1 MTAGGAVVEHSAH
14 STDHRG
20 GAAGGGGPGQRH
32 ASRSGGLPAAWRGP
46 TAGAC
51 GGEGG
56 ARVVG
61 RPRTTGSACWA
72 AACGAQS
79 PSTTFVPPI
88 RCEDHRPGRQVEGP
102 QGRNRAAQPPNRWGP
117 DPWIGG
123 CGNAQSDATSS
134 RHLWTGSSG
143 CWCCGGAHST
153 WRSRNL
159 LAASTAADQSTR
171 AQVSESSRRAG
182 PPVGCQGGGGAR
194 RATRGERAVA
204 APVPMARA
212 IRRQRRWQPP
222 GEPRHAA
229 RRGSRVGGVPPPRAS
244 ADARVADAAAAANAR
259 WRPPPSSR
267 GPASHARLRSIRRP
281 WSSTLHR
288 LT

>member
-1 MTAGGAVVEHSAH
+1 MNTAHTQQIIEEGRRGGGDQDSATPREVGGYQPLGVAQQPALVVGREARGSWDAPTRRGVPAGRRLVAH
-14 STDHRG
+14 SRRRPPSSHQSYARIIGRDARWRALKG
-20 GAAGGGGPGQRH
+20 GTARP
-32 ASRSGGLPAAWRGP
+32 SRQ
-46 TAGAC
+46 TAGARIPRLAGVETPNPTRPAADTC
-51 GGEGG
+51 G
-56 ARVVG
+56 
-61 RPRTTGSACWA
+61 PA
-72 AACGAQS
+72 AAAAGA
-79 PSTTFVPPI
+79 
-88 RCEDHRPGRQVEGP
+88 
-102 QGRNRAAQPPNRWGP
+102 AA
-117 DPWIGG
+117 
-123 CGNAQSDATSS
+123 
-134 RHLWTGSSG
+134 
-143 CWCCGGAHST
+143 GAHST
-153 WRSRNL
+153 WRSKNL
-159 LAASTAADQSTR
+159 LAASTADQSTR
-171 AQVSESSRRAG
+171 AQVSQSSRRAG

-288 LT
+288 LP